1 MTPFILA
8 LIVGLVAGWYAHV
21 RFSSAAGRPGLATRP
36 VAGPELLP
44 EPALR
49 WLLRAHGALG
59 VWLSER
65 AVGDDDPVIER
76 VIDADRLTVSEV
88 VSLDRRVESARDAE
102 RSGVERVEAGTLV
115 IRSRNRFAVALLVPT
130 GATPSPE
137 IDEDLDRLLEG
148 LKRRPEVVALAQ
160 ARPDTGAI
168 ESVGSVAL
176 RLAYQLERTTNAAVV
191 VASREPDGVRVA
203 GVSGHADRRLL
214 EKIVAREC
222 DLDKVAR
229 GEMERMVVR
238 GDPLGGA
245 AGDRRQ
251 RPAMVQ
257 LEPIMAAGNQV
268 VGAVALWLTGGVEP
282 TGTRLAEILES
293 IREAGPRLEAAQ
305 EHAVAERGAYRD
317 PLTGLGN
324 RAELQRAMHDAKLAG
339 GALISIDLDHFK
351 KLNDGLGHPA
361 GDSALIYL
369 AALLRD
375 QVRGVDT
382 VARVGGEEFV
392 IWLPNAP
399 LDVGRRIAERVRAA
413 LAARAWDWQGTSRH
427 LTASFGVAA
436 SPETSR
442 SIDNLL
448 LQADQALYQAKE
460 QGRDRVVMAD
470 RVDGQRST
478 VDRRP

>member
-1 MTPFILA
+1 MTPLFLT
-8 LIVGLVAGWYAHV
+8 LIVGLVAGWYAHS
-21 RFSSAAGRPGLATRP
+21 RFGGSAGRAGLATRP

-76 VIDADRLTVSEV
+76 VIDADRLSVNEV
-88 VSLDRRVESARDAE
+88 VTLDRRVESARDSE
-102 RSGVERVEAGTLV
+102 RSGVERVGAGTLV
-115 IRSRNRFAVALLVPT
+115 IRSRNRFAVALLVPA
-130 GATPSPE
+130 GVTPGPE
-137 IDEDLDRLLEG
+137 LDEDLDRLLEG
-148 LKRRPEVVALAQ
+148 LRRRPDVVALAQ
-160 ARPDTGAI
+160 SRPESAAI

-176 RLAYQLERTTNAAVV
+176 RLAYQLERTTNAAVI
-191 VASREPDGVRVA
+191 VASLEPDGVRVA

-214 EKIVAREC
+214 EKIVAPDC

-229 GEMERMVVR
+229 GAMERMVVR

-245 AGDRRQ
+245 AADRRQ

-257 LEPIMAAGNQV
+257 LEPIMTAGHQV

-282 TGTRLAEILES
+282 TGARLAEILES
-293 IREAGPRLEAAQ
+293 IREAAPRLAAAQ
-305 EHAVAERGAYRD
+305 QHAVAQRGAYRD

-324 RAELQRAMHDAKLAG
+324 RAELQRAMHDTKLAG

-351 KLNDGLGHPA
+351 KVNDGLGHAA
-361 GDSALIYL
+361 GDSALVHL
-369 AALLRD
+369 ASLLRD
-375 QVRGVDT
+375 QVRGMDT
-382 VARVGGEEFV
+382 VARIGGEEFV
-392 IWLPNAP
+392 IWLPDAP
-399 LDVGRRIAERVRAA
+399 LDVGRRIAERVRSA
-413 LAARAWDWQGTSRH
+413 LAARPWDWQGTTRH

-448 LQADQALYQAKE
+448 LQADQALYMAKE
-460 QGRDRVVMAD
+460 QGRDRVVVADKMA
-470 RVDGQRST
+470 
-478 VDRRP
+478 

>member
-1 MTPFILA
+1 
-8 LIVGLVAGWYAHV
+8 
-21 RFSSAAGRPGLATRP
+21 
-36 VAGPELLP
+36 
-44 EPALR
+44 
-49 WLLRAHGALG
+49 
-59 VWLSER
+59 
-65 AVGDDDPVIER
+65 
-76 VIDADRLTVSEV
+76 
-88 VSLDRRVESARDAE
+88 
-102 RSGVERVEAGTLV
+102 
-115 IRSRNRFAVALLVPT
+115 
-130 GATPSPE
+130 
-137 IDEDLDRLLEG
+137 
-148 LKRRPEVVALAQ
+148 
-160 ARPDTGAI
+160 
-168 ESVGSVAL
+168 
-176 RLAYQLERTTNAAVV
+176 
-191 VASREPDGVRVA
+191 
-203 GVSGHADRRLL
+203 
-214 EKIVAREC
+214 
-222 DLDKVAR
+222 
-229 GEMERMVVR
+229 
-238 GDPLGGA
+238 
-245 AGDRRQ
+245 
-251 RPAMVQ
+251 
-257 LEPIMAAGNQV
+257 V